1 MLCTINRKIMA
12 LVQKISKQN
21 SFILLIV
28 FAWFPFWAFATSKQD
43 TLKINLA
50 NAEKTFMDSNLQII
64 AQKLNV
70 DATRALIIQAKLYPN
85 PNFNFTQAA
94 YHPETN
100 KWFELGADAE
110 EAYQVSQLIVLSHK
124 IKKQVHIAESN
135 YKLAEDNLYDLL
147 RTLKYGLRSTFYNI
161 YYLQQTAKVYQEEI
175 DALKKVVAA
184 YKEVQ
189 GKGYVAESEI
199 VQVQAQ
205 LYSLQSE
212 YQGVIDNINDQES
225 QFRLF
230 LQTKPNFYYIPEV
243 NNTLMDQ
250 DVTTVSIKTLLDS
263 AEAHRTD
270 LMIARD
276 NLLLAHQNYTLQKAL
291 AVPDLT
297 VGLNLDRHGS
307 YYTDFNSLSLGID
320 IPIFN
325 RNQGNIKNARILVD
339 YNKADLELT
348 EKTTDEQVAR
358 GLQKAIDADRLYKE
372 MDTGFSHH
380 FDRLAKEMLDN
391 YMKRNVNLLTF
402 LTFYD
407 SYKQNVVQFNTILN
421 NKVAALE
428 SLNYLTGTDFYNK

>member
-1 MLCTINRKIMA
+1 
-12 LVQKISKQN
+12 
-21 SFILLIV
+21 
-28 FAWFPFWAFATSKQD
+28 
-43 TLKINLA
+43 
-50 NAEKTFMDSNLQII
+50 MDSNLQII

-372 MDTGFSHH
+372 MDTGLSHH

>member
-1 MLCTINRKIMA
+1 
-12 LVQKISKQN
+12 
-21 SFILLIV
+21 
-28 FAWFPFWAFATSKQD
+28 
-43 TLKINLA
+43 
-50 NAEKTFMDSNLQII
+50 MDSNLQII